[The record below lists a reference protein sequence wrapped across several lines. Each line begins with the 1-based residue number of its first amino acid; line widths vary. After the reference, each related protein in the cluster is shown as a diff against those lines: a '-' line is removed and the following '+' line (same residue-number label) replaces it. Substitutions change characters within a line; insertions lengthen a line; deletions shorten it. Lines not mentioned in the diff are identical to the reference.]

1 MPPASSLAS
10 SWSAG
15 SSARHSAGVNTCWPS
30 SPVFAVTARRA
41 VSNSFRLRNIKS
53 LPAVLNPNESIRLW
67 DSRAS
72 SLRLKAASASCAA
85 MVSRTAAGRQA
96 SRNRA
101 PQEIRAGSRPAR
113 IRIGESGDSSSDGSF
128 LRVAGD
134 ASGAT
139 NA

>member
-1 MPPASSLAS
+1 MS

-15 SSARHSAGVNTCWPS
+15 SSAWHSAGVNTCWSS
-30 SPVFAVTARRA
+30 SPVVAVTMRHAA
-41 VSNSFRLRNIKS
+41 SNSLLLRNTTS
-53 LPAVLNPNESIRLW
+53 LPAVRSPNESIKLW
-67 DSRAS
+67 ESRAS

-85 MVSRTAAGRQA
+85 MVSRTADGRQA

-113 IRIGESGDSSSDGSF
+113 MRIGESGDSSSDGSF
-128 LRVAGD
+128 LRVAGE